1 MCVPDGI
8 ACFFPSYAYLDTVMA
23 AWYQQGLVDR
33 LQKYKL
39 LFVETTDIMETSAAL
54 MHYQRAC
61 DSGRGAILLSVAR
74 GKVSNDAFLRFSLLG
89 YFLKCDCTEQVC
101 EGVDF
106 DHHYGRCVI
115 VFGVPFVY
123 TQSRSL
129 KARLDYLRENF
140 QIREGDFLTFDALR
154 QAAQCVGR
162 ALRGKTDYGLMLF
175 ADKRFARLDK
185 KSKLPR
191 WILEHLSESHCNL
204 SIAESVNT
212 AKRFLRLMAQ
222 PLAQVR

>member
-1 MCVPDGI
+1 LLEMAACVPDGI
-8 ACFFPSYAYLDTVMA
+8 VCFFPSYAYLETAIA

-33 LQKYKL
+33 LQKHKL
-39 LFVETTDIMETSAAL
+39 LFIETPDILETSAAL

-74 GKVSNDAFLRFSLLG
+74 GKVS
-89 YFLKCDCTEQVC
+89 

-115 VFGVPFVY
+115 VFGVPYVY

-204 SIAESVNT
+204 SIAETVNT
-212 AKRFLRLMAQ
+212 SKRFLRLMAQ
-222 PLAQVR
+222 PLPQVSDMNCLIILTRMR